1 MPTYTDFF
9 NDFTVHPDTGDLAV
23 KSDSRAIQQA
33 LKNLILTDQWERPY
47 QPTIGGNVRK
57 LLFAESS
64 DQVANALQKRIEELI
79 DNHEKRVV
87 RQQIKVQ
94 ANPQGRAY
102 DIWIVYFELNN
113 PNPTTFY
120 IELKRTR

>member
-1 MPTYTDFF
+1 
-9 NDFTVHPDTGDLAV
+9 
-23 KSDSRAIQQA
+23 

-47 QPTIGGNVRK
+47 QPSIGGNVRK
-57 LLFAESS
+57 LLFAECSE
-64 DQVANALQKRIEELI
+64 QVANALQKRIEELI

-94 ANPQGRAY
+94 ANPTGRAY

-113 PNPTTFY
+113 PSPTTFY